1 MADNHDEKDE
11 IVDDLDVGAEE
22 GGGIGEGESSSR
34 TSRHA
39 RKGENE
45 TEVKL
50 SKGSDSQDEVEDDG
64 EAEPEPE
71 PEPELEPEDRPAAAP
86 RGKAAIWLAAL
97 ALVVALGALAAAL
110 WPMFQTEDED
120 VEVAVVYT
128 DEEVGAAKANT
139 CRAFEMARMAIAV
152 RSGANPGENPEPALA
167 EVVAANARSA
177 FAATGPYLLNN
188 IGVATPDA
196 LAEAVT
202 NFADQADE
210 VGLAALAGLG
220 TDDPALAGPLGQVTE
235 LEAKISEMCK

>member
-1 MADNHDEKDE
+1 MADTHDKKDE
-11 IVDDLDVGAEE
+11 IVDDLDVDAEE
-22 GGGIGEGESSSR
+22 GDGIGEGGSSSR

-39 RKGENE
+39 RKGEGKA
-45 TEVKL
+45 EVRLNKE
-50 SKGSDSQDEVEDDG
+50 SDYQDKAWDDL
-64 EAEPEPE
+64 EAEPPAEPEPE
-71 PEPELEPEDRPAAAP
+71 DRPVAAP
-86 RGKAAIWLAAL
+86 RGKAVILLAAL

-152 RSGANPGENPEPALA
+152 RSGANPGENPDPALA

-202 NFADQADE
+202 KFADQADE

-220 TDDPALAGPLGQVTE
+220 TDDPLLAGPLAQVTE

>member
-11 IVDDLDVGAEE
+11 IVDDLDVDAEE
-22 GGGIGEGESSSR
+22 GDGIGEGESSSR

-39 RKGENE
+39 RKGEGKA
-45 TEVKL
+45 EVNLNKEN
-50 SKGSDSQDEVEDDG
+50 DSQDEAWDDL
-64 EAEPEPE
+64 EAEPPAEPEPE
-71 PEPELEPEDRPAAAP
+71 DRPVAAP

-152 RSGANPGENPEPALA
+152 RSGANPGENPDPALA

-202 NFADQADE
+202 KFADQADE
-210 VGLAALAGLG
+210 VGMAALAGLG
-220 TDDPALAGPLGQVTE
+220 TDDPLLAGPLAQVTE

>member
-1 MADNHDEKDE
+1 MSAVGTNSSPLAGKVSGHKLTARMVKSRLDSELVGNVS
-11 IVDDLDVGAEE
+11 IRVVDIGRPDAWE
-22 GGGIGEGESSSR
+22 GQGRGE
-34 TSRHA
+34 
-39 RKGENE
+39 
-45 TEVKL
+45 
-50 SKGSDSQDEVEDDG
+50 
-64 EAEPEPE
+64 
-71 PEPELEPEDRPAAAP
+71 
-86 RGKAAIWLAAL
+86 L

-152 RSGANPGENPEPALA
+152 RSGANPGENPDPALA